1 MNTLPALLTAFTAAY
16 VSTNVD
22 GYVLLLNF
30 FSDARYRA
38 YEIVTGQFV
47 SVAAQMALSIAIAQ
61 SAWLPDAPFI
71 GLAGIVPLVAGVSR
85 IARIGRRRGP
95 ESRSGEPEAMPRAG
109 GAGRALTVAIVATCG
124 AVDNVLVYSSLLIGR
139 PLAEI
144 SSVAA
149 IFVML
154 TVLLCASAF
163 LTSRSHLSI
172 AVLRRVATRIAPF
185 ATTAIGLSLLIRFD
199 TLGWI
204 YSLA

>member
-1 MNTLPALLTAFTAAY
+1 MNTLPVLLAAVAAAY

-30 FSDARYRA
+30 FGDARYRA
-38 YEIVTGQFV
+38 YEIVAGQFV
-47 SVAAQMALSIAIAQ
+47 SVAAQMAFSVAIAQ
-61 SAWLPDAPFI
+61 SAWLPDAPCI
-71 GLAGIVPLVAGVSR
+71 GLAGIVPLVAGLSR
-85 IARIGRRRGP
+85 IARLGQHRKPDKRA
-95 ESRSGEPEAMPRAG
+95 SEPETTPRAG

-124 AVDNVLVYSSLLIGR
+124 AVDNVLVYSSLLIGW

-144 SSVAA
+144 SLATL
-149 IFVML
+149 IFVLL
-154 TVLLCASAF
+154 TAILCASAF
-163 LTSRSHLSI
+163 LTARSHRSI
-172 AVLRRVATRIAPF
+172 AALRRVASRIAPF